1 MADTRPERR
10 FTRIDRLPPYVFNIT
25 AELKMAARRRG
36 EDIIDFSMGNP
47 DGATPPH
54 IVEKLCTVAQRPDTH
69 GYSTSRGIPRLRRA
83 ISRWYQDRYDVEIDP
98 ESEAIVT
105 IGSKEGLAHLML
117 ATLDHGDTV
126 LVPNPSYPI
135 HIYGAVIAGAQVRS
149 VPLVEGVDFFN
160 ELERAIRES
169 YPKPKMMILGFPSN
183 PTAQCVELE
192 FFEKVVALA
201 KRYDVLVVHDLAYA
215 DIVYDGWKAPS
226 IMQVPGARD
235 VAVEFFTLSKSYNM
249 AGWRIGFMVG
259 NKTLVSALARI
270 KSYHDYGTF
279 TPLQVAAIAA
289 LEGDQQC
296 VRDIAE
302 QYKRRRDVL
311 VKGLHEAGWMVEMP
325 KASMYVWA
333 KIPEPYAAMGSLVN
347 VRIIAVMSGGILFG
361 PWVGIITGVI
371 AGIHRYLIDI
381 GGVTAIPC
389 FITSILAGCISGW
402 INLKIPKAQ
411 RWRVGIL
418 GGMLCE
424 TLTMI
429 LVIVWAPT
437 TALGIDIVS
446 KIGIPMILGS
456 VCIGFI
462 VLLVQSVEGEKEAS
476 AARQAKLA
484 LDIANK
490 TLPLFRHVN
499 SESLRKVCE
508 IIRDD
513 IHADAVAM
521 TNTDHVLAYVGV
533 GEHNYQN
540 GDDFISPTTR
550 QAMNYG
556 KIIIKNNDE
565 AHRTP
570 EIHSMLVIP
579 LWEKGVVTGTLK
591 IYYCHAHQITSS
603 LQEMAVGLSQIISTQ
618 LEVSRAEQLREM
630 ANKAELRALQSKIN
644 PHFLFNALNAISSS
658 IRLNPDT
665 ARQLIFNLSRYLR
678 YNIELKDDEQ
688 IDIKKELYQI
698 KDYIAIEQARFG
710 DKLTVI
716 YDIDE
721 EVNCCIPSLLIQPLV
736 ENAIVHGI
744 QPCKGKGVVTISV
757 AECGNRVRIAV
768 RDTGHGI
775 DPKVIERVEANEM
788 PGNKIGLLNVH
799 HRVKLLYGEGLHIR
813 RLEPGTEI
821 AFYIPNQ
828 RTPVA
833 SQATLLL

>member
-1 MADTRPERR
+1 MHEIFNMLLAV
-10 FTRIDRLPPYVFNIT
+10 FDR
-25 AELKMAARRRG
+25 AA
-36 EDIIDFSMGNP
+36 
-47 DGATPPH
+47 
-54 IVEKLCTVAQRPDTH
+54 
-69 GYSTSRGIPRLRRA
+69 
-83 ISRWYQDRYDVEIDP
+83 
-98 ESEAIVT
+98 
-105 IGSKEGLAHLML
+105 LML
-117 ATLDHGDTV
+117 ICLFFLIRIRLFRELLHKSAHSPKELLAVTAIFSLFALFSTWSG
-126 LVPNPSYPI
+126 VP
-135 HIYGAVIAGAQVRS
+135 
-149 VPLVEGVDFFN
+149 VE
-160 ELERAIRES
+160 
-169 YPKPKMMILGFPSN
+169 
-183 PTAQCVELE
+183 
-192 FFEKVVALA
+192 
-201 KRYDVLVVHDLAYA
+201 
-215 DIVYDGWKAPS
+215 
-226 IMQVPGARD
+226 
-235 VAVEFFTLSKSYNM
+235 
-249 AGWRIGFMVG
+249 
-259 NKTLVSALARI
+259 
-270 KSYHDYGTF
+270 
-279 TPLQVAAIAA
+279 
-289 LEGDQQC
+289 
-296 VRDIAE
+296 
-302 QYKRRRDVL
+302 
-311 VKGLHEAGWMVEMP
+311 
-325 KASMYVWA
+325 
-333 KIPEPYAAMGSLVN
+333 GSLVN

-411 RWRVGIL
+411 RWR
-418 GGMLCE
+418 
-424 TLTMI
+424 
-429 LVIVWAPT
+429 W
-437 TALGIDIVS
+437 
-446 KIGIPMILGS
+446 
-456 VCIGFI
+456 
-462 VLLVQSVEGEKEAS
+462 
-476 AARQAKLA
+476 
-484 LDIANK
+484 
-490 TLPLFRHVN
+490 
-499 SESLRKVCE
+499 
-508 IIRDD
+508 
-513 IHADAVAM
+513 
-521 TNTDHVLAYVGV
+521 
-533 GEHNYQN
+533 
-540 GDDFISPTTR
+540 ISPTKRYRCFAMSIASHYARSAKLSAMTFTPMR
-550 QAMNYG
+550 WRLLIPIMCWPMLAWVNITIRMAMNYG

-630 ANKAELRALQSKIN
+630 ANKAEIRALQSKIN

-775 DPKVIERVEANEM
+775 VPKVIERVEANEM